1 MEEKRISPLKAIR
14 LKCLDC
20 CCSSSNEV
28 KLCTVERC
36 PLYPFREGRDP
47 YRKKTELTPE
57 QREERRNSL
66 ALAREK
72 QRNSQI
78 KSQNTQSEGT
88 YIPGDNSKKISN
100 RTEEY

>member
-1 MEEKRISPLKAIR
+1 MEEKRISPIKAIR

-20 CCSSSNEV
+20 RCGSSNEV

-57 QREERRNSL
+57 QIEERRNSL
-66 ALAREK
+66 ALARSK
-72 QRNSQI
+72 LANSQGES
-78 KSQNTQSEGT
+78 KNSLSEGT
-88 YIPGDNSKKISN
+88 YIPEHNSEEIHG
-100 RTEEY
+100 RTEE

>member
-1 MEEKRISPLKAIR
+1 METKRISPLKAIR

-20 CCSSSNEV
+20 SCGSSNEV
-28 KLCTVERC
+28 KLCPVTAC

-66 ALAREK
+66 VLARSK
-72 QRNSQI
+72 LANSQK
-78 KSQNTQSEGT
+78 KSENPSSEGT
-88 YIPGDNSKKISN
+88 YIPGHNS
-100 RTEEY
+100 EESP